1 MEDIP
6 MSVRKREWVTQKGE
20 AREAWVVDYV
30 DQDNDRHIRTFARKK
45 EADDYHDTVR
55 VDVRQGVHTPLNK
68 SVTVKEAADDWLTYA
83 RLEKLERSTLEQY
96 QTHVSRHILPRIGRE
111 KLARLSTTRLN
122 VFRDELLAHMSR
134 VMAQKVL
141 RSLKAIL
148 KDAKRRGNVAQNA
161 ALEVQIKKDKRAKKK
176 LKVGVDIPT
185 PEEISRIVRHAGE
198 YRPLIQTAI
207 STGLRSSELRGLLWQ
222 NIDFKRGELHVTQRA
237 DRYNKIGPP
246 KSEAGKR
253 TIPLGPL
260 TLNALREWK
269 LVCPRGELG
278 LVFPNGSGKLEDHGN
293 IITRVLC
300 PIQIAAGV
308 VDTKGRAKYTGLHAL
323 RHFYASWCLNR
334 IEDGGLGLPLKLVQ
348 ERLGHSSI
356 VMTSDI
362 YGHVFKH
369 SDDSNRQL
377 AAAEK
382 LLLA

>member
-1 MEDIP
+1 MICSPD
-6 MSVRKREWVTQKGE
+6 
-20 AREAWVVDYV
+20 
-30 DQDNDRHIRTFARKK
+30 
-45 EADDYHDTVR
+45 
-55 VDVRQGVHTPLNK
+55 
-68 SVTVKEAADDWLTYA
+68 
-83 RLEKLERSTLEQY
+83 
-96 QTHVSRHILPRIGRE
+96 
-111 KLARLSTTRLN
+111 
-122 VFRDELLAHMSR
+122 MSR

-161 ALEVQIKKDKRAKKK
+161 ALEVQIKKDKRAKPK

-185 PEEISRIVRHAGE
+185 PDEISRIVRAAGE
-198 YRPLIQTAI
+198 HRPLIQTAI
-207 STGLRSSELRGLLWQ
+207 STGLRSSELRGLRWHD
-222 NIDFKRGELHVTQRA
+222 IDFKRGELHVTQRA

-260 TLNALREWK
+260 TLNTLREWK
-269 LVCPRGELG
+269 LACPKGELG
-278 LVFPNGSGKLEDHGN
+278 LVFPNRSGKLEDHGN
-293 IITRVLC
+293 IITRILW

-308 VDTKGRAKYTGLHAL
+308 TVPVKDEKGKPVLDEDGKPVLQAKYTGLHAL

-356 VMTSDI
+356 VMTSDV

-369 SDDSNRQL
+369 SDDSNKQL
-377 AAAEK
+377 ATAEK